1 MAKRKVKT
9 YFEKYFYRKNGNLY
23 FTGEQMKL
31 KLQCSFLGST
41 WQETIK
47 FPKKFYNMVKG
58 NYCETDY
65 TLLEFV
71 NDVAKLKVNECLTMR
86 AYRDEK
92 DSAMIV
98 TRIA

>member
-1 MAKRKVKT
+1 MAKKKT
-9 YFEKYFYRKNGNLY
+9 YFDKYFYWKNDNLY
-23 FTGEQMKL
+23 FTGKQMKL

-47 FPKKFYNMVKG
+47 FPKKFHNMIKG
-58 NYCETDY
+58 DYSETY
-65 TLLEFV
+65 FTLLEFV
-71 NDVAKLKVNECLTMR
+71 DDVAKLKVNECLTMR

-98 TRIA
+98 TRVA

>member
-1 MAKRKVKT
+1 MAKRKT
-9 YFEKYFYRKNGNLY
+9 YFSKNFYWKNDNLY

-41 WQETIK
+41 WTETRK
-47 FPKKFYNMVKG
+47 FPKKFTNFVKG
-58 NYCETDY
+58 NDDETYY

-71 NDVAKLKVNECLTMR
+71 EDVAKLKVNECLTMR

-98 TRIA
+98 TRVA

>member
-1 MAKRKVKT
+1 MAKNES
-9 YFEKYFYRKNGNLY
+9 YFDKYFYWKNEYLY

-47 FPKKFYNMVKG
+47 FPKKFHNMIKG
-58 NYCETDY
+58 NYSETY
-65 TLLEFV
+65 FTLLEFV
-71 NDVAKLKVNECLTMR
+71 DDVAKLKVNECLTMR

>member
-1 MAKRKVKT
+1 MAKKKT
-9 YFEKYFYRKNGNLY
+9 YFDKYFYWKNDNLY

-31 KLQCSFLGST
+31 KLQCSFLGCT

-47 FPKKFYNMVKG
+47 FPKKFHNMIKG
-58 NYCETDY
+58 DYSETY
-65 TLLEFV
+65 FTLLEFV
-71 NDVAKLKVNECLTMR
+71 DDVAKLKVNECLTMR

-98 TRIA
+98 TRIV

>member
-1 MAKRKVKT
+1 MAKKQS
-9 YFEKYFYRKNGNLY
+9 YFDKYFYRKNGNLY

-71 NDVAKLKVNECLTMR
+71 NDIAKLKVNECLTMR

-98 TRIA
+98 TRLA